1 MEPAEIF
8 DAVRGAYL
16 HAFTKAVELQTNGY
30 NEVLIQPCL
39 NNDESDV
46 PRATSARPFRVPM
59 RQDIVPVRDGA
70 PQAVI
75 VVRGPEAAFLPLA
88 WEYEDG
94 FQLAIGPFTW
104 DEARLVVFG
113 LSNDADLTPLV
124 RWFEEWADLKDEEE
138 PDAEHG
144 LRLLAHHVHRVED
157 PRISEGSA
165 VFELDMGTAP
175 ADALTDFIDLLSQLG
190 ATTVVVGNYDQQ
202 EGAGDDDQ
210 RPENGNG
217 HEGSSSC

>member
-16 HAFTKAVELQTNGY
+16 DAFTKAVELQTNGF

-39 NNDESDV
+39 NDDESEI
-46 PRATSARPFRVPM
+46 PRATSANPFRVPM

-70 PQAVI
+70 AQAI
-75 VVRGPEAAFLPLA
+75 MVVRGPEADFLPLA
-88 WEYEDG
+88 WEYDDG
-94 FQLAIGPFTW
+94 FQLALGPFTW

-113 LSNDADLTPLV
+113 LPAGADLTPLV

-144 LRLLAHHVHRVED
+144 LRLLAHHVQRVED
-157 PRISEGSA
+157 PRIPEGTA

-190 ATTVVVGNYDQQ
+190 ATTVVVGNYDQ
-202 EGAGDDDQ
+202 EEAAGD
-210 RPENGNG
+210 ENHEDGNDA
-217 HEGSSSC
+217 